1 MTRSLVLLIPAVALL
16 AACATPA
23 RTAFDDGV
31 RLYREGYFLSARDAF
46 DTAVRQDPRMATAWN
61 NRGVAR
67 VRLGDLHGAVMD
79 YTEAMRLDPS
89 DAEIVFNR
97 GNAYAAGGSLPA
109 AIEDFSAAT
118 RLRADYAQ
126 AFFNRGTVRAAAGDV
141 RGAVTDWQ
149 FAAAIE
155 PDPWTRAA
163 MQRGSGLDYVFAS
176 PGPRAGAGVTAVM
189 PPAPPSPHAITPEA
203 LDVRSLVARAMS
215 REVDGDRAGAI
226 ADLRAAF
233 AAEVDADRRAR
244 IDRLLR
250 TLEAAR

>member
-23 RTAFDDGV
+23 VTAFDDGV
-31 RLYREGYFLSARDAF
+31 RL
-46 DTAVRQDPRMATAWN
+46 
-61 NRGVAR
+61 
-67 VRLGDLHGAVMD
+67 
-79 YTEAMRLDPS
+79 
-89 DAEIVFNR
+89 VFNR

-118 RLRADYAQ
+118 RLRPDYAQ
-126 AFFNRGTVRAAAGDV
+126 ALFNRGTVRAAAGDV

-149 FAAAIE
+149 LAASME
-155 PDPWTRAA
+155 RDPWTRAA

-176 PGPRAGAGVTAVM
+176 PGPRAGGVTAVM
-189 PPAPPSPHAITPEA
+189 PPVPPSPHAITPEA
-203 LDVRSLVARAMS
+203 LDVRSLVARAVS

-233 AAEVDADRRAR
+233 AAEVDTDRRAR